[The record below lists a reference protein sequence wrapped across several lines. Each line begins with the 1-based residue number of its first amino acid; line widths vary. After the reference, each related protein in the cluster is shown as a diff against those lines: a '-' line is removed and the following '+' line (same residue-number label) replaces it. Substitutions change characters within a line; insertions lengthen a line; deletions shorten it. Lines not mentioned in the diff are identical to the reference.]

1 MLKNII
7 DPLNMTFSSSNIY
20 IKITDLYQFINKL
33 VMLSYNFNPM
43 FKATLYIFQ
52 QLMMQLN
59 HFYAIQILCIFKYYC
74 KNKNSA
80 INIAATFWYILV

>member
-1 MLKNII
+1 
-7 DPLNMTFSSSNIY
+7 MTFSSSNIY
-20 IKITDLYQFINKL
+20 IKITDFYQFVNKL
-33 VMLSYNFNPM
+33 VMISYNFNPM

-52 QLMMQLN
+52 QLN
-59 HFYAIQILCIFKYYC
+59 DAVKSFLCSSNLLYFLIHVQYYC